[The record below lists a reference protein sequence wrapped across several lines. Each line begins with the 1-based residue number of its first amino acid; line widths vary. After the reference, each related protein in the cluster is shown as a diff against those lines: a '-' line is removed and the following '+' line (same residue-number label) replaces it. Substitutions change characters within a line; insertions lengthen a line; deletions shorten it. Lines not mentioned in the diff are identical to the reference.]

1 MGERTGTRGKEP
13 LNYIII
19 QVDRLPV
26 DRMID
31 AILNGKFVQGVDIGH
46 PLFLLSFYL
55 STIYDFGTDLVYKVP
70 N

>member
-13 LNYIII
+13 HNYIII

-31 AILNGKFVQGVDIGH
+31 AILNGKFVQGVRYRTPFGFCYL
-46 PLFLLSFYL
+46 LFINHLRFWHR
-55 STIYDFGTDLVYKVP
+55 FGI
-70 N
+70 